1 MNRTV
6 VLVLSSV
13 TLLAACSEDDAQ
25 KAEGTGGVGGSGG
38 SGGSGGATGGSAGA
52 AGATGGTAGTGGAS
66 GGSAGT
72 GGSAGADAGSD
83 AGLTCTGDAGSQWR
97 DWAANAC
104 KPCPASSVSC
114 ADFTGSS
121 ASYDLKS
128 RKLELVLAPGLTE
141 IVSAS
146 LSASWSALGSDGG
159 VLTGTISGLAF
170 AVSKNTLSADL
181 SPQVPAADATTVYGI
196 VVKVTDACGAQSTL
210 QLKPLDAQN
219 ADGGTTLN
227 VFCEQ

>member
-13 TLLAACSEDDAQ
+13 TLLVACSEDDAK

-38 SGGSGGATGGSAGA
+38 SGGATGGSAGT

-72 GGSAGADAGSD
+72 GGSAGAD

-114 ADFTGSS
+114 TDFTGSS

-181 SPQVPAADATTVYGI
+181 SPQVPAADATTVYSI